1 MIYAMSDLHGEYE
14 KFLAMLEKIQ
24 FQDSDTLY
32 LLGDLVDRGPE
43 PVKLLQDI
51 AKRPNVY
58 PLMGNH
64 EIMALLVLQQLVLS
78 VTRKTLTRFWIWI

>member
-32 LLGDLVDRGPE
+32 LLGDLGGS
-43 PVKLLQDI
+43 
-51 AKRPNVY
+51 RP
-58 PLMGNH
+58 
-64 EIMALLVLQQLVLS
+64 
-78 VTRKTLTRFWIWI
+78 